1 MESTN
6 PNGVQVNEAA
16 QAFLSMME
24 PTEPESQPEAPEEPQ
39 EVEQEAEA
47 TEEPEYQEEETPKYR
62 VKVGNEELE
71 VGLDELIQGY
81 SRTSDYTKKT
91 QTLAEQRK
99 VVEAERARIEEAAK
113 LRDQYAQRLQV
124 IEQMLAQ
131 PEEDI
136 SSLKDQDPIGY
147 AVKMAERVER
157 EKQLAAVRQEREQ
170 VMARQ
175 AMEQQAQLQQHL
187 SQEVERLRATIPDFA
202 DEQKAAT
209 LRQEIKGFATS
220 LGFSEQ
226 ELSQVYDHRAIVT
239 LYKAMQY
246 DKLMQGK
253 PQATKK
259 VNEAPKMLKPGVTQP
274 RSAADEQLGKLRKQ
288 LSNSGKKQDAAR
300 LFEKFL

>member
-6 PNGVQVNEAA
+6 PNGVQVNDAA

-24 PTEPESQPEAPEEPQ
+24 PTEPESQPEVSEEPQ
-39 EVEQEAEA
+39 EEQEVEAAEES
-47 TEEPEYQEEETPKYR
+47 EEQEQETPKYR

-99 VVEAERARIEEAAK
+99 QVEAEQARIEEAAR

-124 IEQMLAQ
+124 IEQMLTQ
-131 PEEDI
+131 PEEDL
-136 SSLKDQDPIGY
+136 SGLKDTDPIGY
-147 AVKMAERVER
+147 AVKMTERVER
-157 EKQLAAVRQEREQ
+157 EKQLAAVRMEQEQ
-170 VMARQ
+170 VRAKQQ
-175 AMEQQAQLQQHL
+175 AEQQVHLQRHL
-187 SQEVERLRATIPDFA
+187 SQEVERLKTIIPDFA
-202 DEQKAAT
+202 DEQKAAN
-209 LRQEIKGFATS
+209 LRNEIRGFANS

-259 VNEAPKMLKPGVTQP
+259 VSEAPKMLKPGNTQP
-274 RSAADEQLGKLRKQ
+274 SNPKDEQFGKLRKQ
-288 LSNSGKKQDAAR
+288 LSQSGKKQDAAK
-300 LFEKFL
+300 LFERFL